1 MNSTKKDKENVQNL
15 KHSLVKMYLLSR
27 FIFLLM
33 LLLFILQE
41 FVAGLSLILRGSMY
55 DRLNWAFNFYDN
67 DKDGF
72 ITKEVC

>member
-1 MNSTKKDKENVQNL
+1 
-15 KHSLVKMYLLSR
+15 MYLFSR

-72 ITKEVC
+72 ITKEVR